1 MMDSSI
7 SYLTRKEIE
16 VHRFNGGVS
25 LMVPLLAIL
34 FQAFVPVRIPMF
46 RIFDLPLLVTIFFAV
61 ARRSPV
67 AGTVTGALIGTIQD
81 AASGLPIGVNGIAN
95 TVVGYFASSISVKID
110 VENHGSRLIMIFGF
124 KLLHDLV
131 IHLVQSRIVG
141 MSDLLYWSRYELV
154 SAVAN
159 ALLGVALFAFLDRL
173 KQRR

>member
-1 MMDSSI
+1 MSSI

-16 VHRFNGGVS
+16 VHKFNGGVAI
-25 LMVPLLAIL
+25 MVPLLAIL

-61 ARRSPV
+61 ARRSPM
-67 AGTVTGALIGTIQD
+67 AGMVTGALIGTVQD
-81 AASGLPIGVNGIAN
+81 AASGLPIGINGIAN

-124 KLLHDLV
+124 KLLHDL
-131 IHLVQSRIVG
+131 IGFLVESRIVG
-141 MSDLLYWSRYELV
+141 TDLLYRTRFELV

-159 ALLGVALFAFLDRL
+159 ALLGVVLFAFLDRL

>member
-1 MMDSSI
+1 MSSI

-16 VHRFNGGVS
+16 VHKFNRGVAI
-25 LMVPLLAIL
+25 MVPLLAIL

-61 ARRSPV
+61 AWRSPM
-67 AGTVTGALIGTIQD
+67 AGMGAGALIGTIQD
-81 AASGLPIGVNGIAN
+81 AASGLPVGINGIAN

-124 KLLHDLV
+124 KLLHDL
-131 IHLVQSRIVG
+131 IGFLVESRIVG
-141 MSDLLYWSRYELV
+141 TDLLYRTRFELV

-159 ALLGVALFAFLDRL
+159 ALLGVVLFAFLDRL

>member
-1 MMDSSI
+1 MSSI

-16 VHRFNGGVS
+16 VHKFNSGVAI
-25 LMVPLLAIL
+25 MVPLLAIL

-61 ARRSPV
+61 AWRSPM
-67 AGTVTGALIGTIQD
+67 AGMVTGALIGTIQD
-81 AASGLPIGVNGIAN
+81 AASGLPVGINGIAN

-124 KLLHDLV
+124 KLLHDL
-131 IHLVQSRIVG
+131 IGFLVESRIVG
-141 MSDLLYWSRYELV
+141 TDLLYRTRFELV

-159 ALLGVALFAFLDRL
+159 ALLGVVLFAFLDRL

>member
-1 MMDSSI
+1 MSSI

-16 VHRFNGGVS
+16 VHKFNSGVAI
-25 LMVPLLAIL
+25 MVPLLAIL

-61 ARRSPV
+61 ARRSPM
-67 AGTVTGALIGTIQD
+67 AGMVTGALIGTIQD
-81 AASGLPIGVNGIAN
+81 AASGLPVGINGIAN

-124 KLLHDLV
+124 KLLHDL
-131 IHLVQSRIVG
+131 IGFLVESRIVG
-141 MSDLLYWSRYELV
+141 TDLLYRTRFELV

-159 ALLGVALFAFLDRL
+159 ALLGVVLFAFLDRL